1 MLAPPFDPA
10 RASGAPRPGGARS
23 GHRRSERGEV
33 TWVTLLL
40 LVGLAASGYWLW
52 VWGPVYVVHYEVKQV
67 VREFINQAV
76 RNPNDGELVGKMVHK
91 LETLAVVDG
100 EDADGAAARV
110 PAVSVDPAAVTW
122 DRVRAEPPTLHVAF
136 DYERSVTYPL
146 LGRTGTKVFTVDIE
160 GDLSRPDWGPE
171 R

>member
-23 GHRRSERGEV
+23 GHRSERGEV

-40 LVGLAASGYWLW
+40 LVSLAASGYWLW

-136 DYERSVTYPL
+136 DYERSVTYPF